1 MTMRGYGMRG
11 ALLLSALAASG
22 CAVIEPVQPW
32 QRGDLARAEMAFEPD
47 PLQAA
52 YRRHVEF
59 SKEAASGGA
68 TLGGGGCGCN

>member
-1 MTMRGYGMRG
+1 VILDGRLWRLTVSL
-11 ALLLSALAASG
+11 AALACSG
-22 CAVIEPVQPW
+22 CAMIEPVQPW

>member
-68 TLGGGGCGCN
+68 TLGGCGCGCN

>member
-1 MTMRGYGMRG
+1 MQGHGMRC
-11 ALLLSALAASG
+11 ALLLLALGASG

-59 SKEAASGGA
+59 SKEAASGGT